1 MILINY
7 GDDMKPESEHRKD
20 IVEVCRRIHSKGWI
34 SSTDGNVSVR
44 LGSDRILITPTGIHK
59 GYMKQSDLVVVDIE
73 GNPKRGASKPTSE
86 ITLHL
91 TCYRQRPEIGAVI
104 HAHPTMSVAFSLA
117 GIRLAKCLLPEV
129 VFTLGSIPTAD
140 YAPPATSEVANSI
153 MKYIADYDAIILERH
168 GSLTVGGDV
177 YTAYNTLERME
188 HVAEITYHARQLGA
202 VEPLTRDQIDRL
214 QAIGRAKGWP
224 IRKIEQDT
232 CNSCNACNRFSP
244 GRNSCADVSSHPPKP
259 DPTPAQ
265 TPDLTGIIA
274 EEIELALDKAR

>member
-1 MILINY
+1 MRS
-7 GDDMKPESEHRKD
+7 ESERRKD

-44 LGSDRILITPTGIHK
+44 LGNDRILITPTGIHK
-59 GYMKQSDLVVVDIE
+59 GYMKPSDLVVVDFE
-73 GNPKRGASKPTSE
+73 GRPKRGASKPTSE

-117 GIRLAKCLLPEV
+117 GIGLAKCLLPEV

-188 HVAEITYHARQLGA
+188 HVAEITYHARQLGG
-202 VEPLTRDQIDRL
+202 VEPLTRDQVDRL
-214 QAIGRAKGWP
+214 REIGKARGWP
-224 IRKIEQDT
+224 VKKVEHDR
-232 CNSCNACNRFSP
+232 CNNCNACNRFSP
-244 GRNSCADVSSHPPKP
+244 DRNSCADISSGATAPAPVATR
-259 DPTPAQ
+259 TP
-265 TPDLTGIIA
+265 PDLTGIIA
-274 EEIELALDKAR
+274 EEIATALGRAG